1 MGHKV
6 RAFHWNKGH
15 LRVQERHFDSLE
27 SAQAFLADGDLD
39 LFEAKIYN
47 DGDELV
53 HHAVVDSSTDTYA

>member
-6 RAFHWNKGH
+6 KAFHWHNGH

-27 SAQAFLADGDLD
+27 SAQRFAAGDDLD

-47 DGDELV
+47 DDDELV
-53 HHAVVDSSTDTYA
+53 HHVTATSSDTYA